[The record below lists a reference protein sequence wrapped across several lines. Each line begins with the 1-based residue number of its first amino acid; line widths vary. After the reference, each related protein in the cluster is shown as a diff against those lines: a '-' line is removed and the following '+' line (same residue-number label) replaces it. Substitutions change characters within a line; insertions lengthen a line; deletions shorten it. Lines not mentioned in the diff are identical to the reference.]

1 MSLHA
6 LLIYGIITSELI
18 SNVARKARPRN
29 EDHQNLSIYLVLG
42 YRLMIMC

>member
-6 LLIYGIITSELI
+6 LLIYGIITELI
-18 SNVARKARPRN
+18 SNAAREARPRN

-42 YRLMIMC
+42 YSLMIMC